1 MPPLHLRSSLMLLV
15 LAALLALPAAVPSQV
30 PQKMNYQ
37 VMLTDDGDAPLA
49 DQLVELVFRIYDAA
63 DGGSLLWTE
72 THNAT
77 TNSIGVVAVV
87 LGETNPLNFGFDG
100 PTWLEIDVDGET
112 LVPRR
117 ELVSAPYA
125 LRAAVAESIAGV
137 MAGDGDWVVDGDNM
151 YSSVSGYIGV
161 GTPNPMRKLH
171 IDNGN
176 TDDGLRIAYGSQYPN
191 LLADLRHGGSQGF
204 IINSYAGGGSWAD
217 IRLQTNSNT
226 RVFIDQVGRVG
237 IGTESP
243 VERLDVAG
251 IIQTEGFKMAG
262 GATPGFV
269 MTTDASGIG
278 SWQPGGAGGTDDDWF
293 VSGRHMYSAVPG
305 SLGIGTTTQRAR
317 LNVDGGNG
325 NAIYCE
331 VADGAGITTRHMG
344 GGGNGY
350 VSTNDYGLYGLHPN
364 GIAIYG
370 QSDSVAIFGYNQN
383 RNQAGYLGGEEW
395 AVYGRHAGGS
405 EGYLGVGITGEDVGV
420 MGVHE
425 VGNFGYLGYESFGA
439 YGKNE
444 ATGNSGGLGSGGAG
458 AWGYS
463 DANYGVYAGT
473 NTGTALHAMSL
484 NGVAV
489 QGSRGTHYGYLG
501 GADYGVR
508 GDGPSKGVYGFSP
521 SGYGVY
527 GASESGRA
535 GMFNGDVEVMAGS
548 RIITPVIEITAGS
561 DLSERFAVRA
571 AGSIRPEPGTVV
583 CVDAVNPGGLVV
595 SSRAYDRRVAGI
607 VSGAGGIATGMLM
620 GQRGSPADGEVPVA
634 LSGRVYCLCDASFGS
649 IEPGDLLT
657 TSGTPGHAMKA
668 TDRNL
673 SHGAVIGKAMTVL
686 DEGRGLVL
694 VLVNLQ

>member
-1 MPPLHLRSSLMLLV
+1 MPPLHLRSSLLLV
-15 LAALLALPAAVPSQV
+15 AVLLAVPHAAPSQV
-30 PQKMNYQ
+30 PLKMNYQ
-37 VMLTDDGDAPLA
+37 VMLTDDADEPLV
-49 DQLVELVFRIYDAA
+49 DQTVELVFRIYDDPEA
-63 DGGSLLWTE
+63 GELKWTE
-72 THNAT
+72 THNTT

-87 LGETNPLNFGFDG
+87 LGGTNPLNFGFEG

-112 LVPRR
+112 LAPRR

-125 LRAAVAESIAGV
+125 IRAAVADSIAGV
-137 MAGDGDWVVDGDNM
+137 VAGDGDWVIDGNNM
-151 YSSVSGYIGV
+151 HAAVPGYVGIG
-161 GTPNPMRKLH
+161 TAYPMRKLH

-176 TDDGLRIAYGSQYPN
+176 TDDGIRIAYGSNYGS

-226 RVFIDQVGRVG
+226 RMFIDQAGRVG

-243 VERLDVAG
+243 VEKLDVAG
-251 IIQTEGFKMAG
+251 TIRTESFKMAG

-269 MTTDASGIG
+269 LTTDADGLG
-278 SWQPGGAGGTDDDWF
+278 TWQAGGSGGVDSDW
-293 VSGRHMYSAVPG
+293 SIAGRHMYSAVPG
-305 SLGIGTTTQRAR
+305 SLGVGTTEQKAR
-317 LNVDGGNG
+317 LNV
-325 NAIYCE
+325 
-331 VADGAGITTRHMG
+331 
-344 GGGNGY
+344 GGGNGSAIYCQVSDGAGLSTRHTGGGGSGY
-350 VSTNDYGLYGLHPN
+350 VATNDYGLYGLHGD

-370 QSDSVAIFGYNQN
+370 QSDSVAIFGYNQS

-405 EGYLGVGITGEDVGV
+405 EGYLGVGITGNDVGV

-425 VGNFGYLGYESFGA
+425 VGNFGYLGYENFGA
-439 YGKNE
+439 YGENE
-444 ATGNSGGLGSGGAG
+444 ATGNYGGLGSGGAG

-463 DANYGVYAGT
+463 DANYGVYAMSQSGT
-473 NTGTALHAMSL
+473 GVHSL
-484 NGVAV
+484 TFSGIAV
-489 QGSRGTHYGYLG
+489 QGSRGSHYGYLG

-508 GDGPSKGVYGFSP
+508 GDGPSKGVYGYSS

-571 AGSIRPEPGTVV
+571 AGSVRPDPGTLV
-583 CVDAVNPGGLVV
+583 CVDAANPGALVV

-668 TDRNL
+668 IDRDR
-673 SHGAVIGKAMTVL
+673 SHGTVIGKAMTVL
-686 DEGRGLVL
+686 ETGRGLVL